1 MSVACALPRRS
12 WRAARRRDLAILVAL
27 GLPWLA
33 AGALLAQ
40 RLGGAAAGRWTL
52 LALVAVLALAAMRV
66 WRARDA
72 VWLVRALNAR
82 RPDMEDSAD
91 LLCADAASTE
101 LQQLQ
106 RQRLLARLGQ
116 NPADLRAPWPRTA
129 LLGSLLLAAAV
140 GAAVLVWPSPAE
152 HATLPPAGDAR
163 RDDAAVPQLRQ
174 ARIDVEPP
182 AYTGRAARTES
193 SLSLRAEAGA
203 RLRWR
208 LDFSPPPQHAALVL
222 LDGRRLPLTREGER
236 GDWISE
242 LALERALLY
251 RLEADGRNLS
261 PAPERLDLIPDRPP
275 QIRLLAPE
283 TSLTL
288 ATRGQRQWSIALEA
302 DDDYGL
308 APDASLIITHTQGS
322 GESIAVNERR
332 LRLRGE
338 GDARRQ
344 RYAHTLDLRALGFAE
359 GDDLIVQLRVRDT
372 RAPQPQEARS
382 ASLILRWA
390 PASGAPAGEFEAAV
404 RRVMP
409 AYFRSQRQII
419 LDAEA
424 LLREQAALAPDRF
437 AQRSDALGVDQRIL
451 RLRYGQFM
459 GEESEDAGAR
469 GHDEHADEHTEE
481 HGEHAGHDHG
491 QGAPAQATELGRDM
505 DLIAAFGHT
514 HDIPEAATLLDPRT
528 RATLRRALDQMWQ
541 SELGL
546 RQAQPAQSL
555 PHAYRALELIK
566 EVQQAERIYLA
577 RTDSDLPPIDFG
589 RRLGGKREGLAS
601 RPDPL
606 RPARDAAPDP
616 GQLWRAL
623 EDPDAPP
630 PDAALLER
638 ARAAALADEAL
649 DLAAAID
656 TLAQQPDCRHCRAA
670 LRAALW
676 SRLRLPAAAV
686 PRRAAADAHGARYLD
701 ALDETTP

>member
-1 MSVACALPRRS
+1 MNGACALPRRT
-12 WRAARRRDLAILVAL
+12 WRAARRRDLAILAAL

-40 RLGGAAAGRWTL
+40 RLGGAAALRWTL
-52 LALVAVLALAAMRV
+52 PALGAVLALAAMRA

-72 VWLVRALNAR
+72 AWLVRALNAR

-91 LLCADAASTE
+91 LLCAGAASTE

-106 RQRLLARLGQ
+106 RQRLLARLRQ
-116 NPADLRAPWPRTA
+116 HPADLRTPWPRPA
-129 LLGSLLLAAAV
+129 LLGSLLLAVLV
-140 GAAVLVWPSPAE
+140 GAAALVWPSPAQ
-152 HATLPPAGDAR
+152 HAGLPPSADVRREGDL
-163 RDDAAVPQLRQ
+163 PQLRR
-174 ARIDVEPP
+174 ATIDVEPP
-182 AYTGRAARTES
+182 AYTGQAARTES

-222 LDGRRLPLTREGER
+222 LDGRRLPLTREGS
-236 GDWISE
+236 DWIGE
-242 LALERALLY
+242 LVLERALLY

-275 QIRLLAPE
+275 QIRVLAPDA
-283 TSLTL
+283 SLTL
-288 ATRGQRQWSIALEA
+288 ATRGLRQWSIALEA

-322 GESIAVNERR
+322 GESITVNEHR

-338 GDARRQ
+338 GDARRR

-359 GDDLIVQLRVRDT
+359 GDDLIVQLRVRDS

-390 PASGAPAGEFEAAV
+390 PAAGAPAGEFEAAV

-424 LLREQAALAPDRF
+424 LLREQATLAPDRF

-459 GEESEDAGAR
+459 GEESEEAGAGR
-469 GHDEHADEHTEE
+469 HDEHADEHTEE

-491 QGAPAQATELGRDM
+491 QGAPERATELGRDM

-546 RQAQPAQSL
+546 RQAQPAQAL

-577 RTDSDLPPIDFG
+577 RTDSELPPIDFG

-638 ARAAALADEAL
+638 ARAAALADDAL

-676 SRLRLPAAAV
+676 PRLRLPAAAV

-701 ALDETTP
+701 ALDEATP